1 MSLED
6 GNWLNKGFESV
17 RASKNKIYIAKKK
30 IQTFRQDEVGK
41 LVKAERTTRK
51 QVIRKLLFVAP
62 FVWIPFLFRWGF
74 YVYYH
79 CVCVAEG
86 MRIDRYELL
95 QKVETTLCPKE
106 ALRSLE
112 WKREYARGGSELII
126 VQYHSNNQAMTL
138 FAAPGSLGGIIGS
151 RISADGRITRYVNK
165 IKSLTKQGQSFWFF
179 PCLIHLWLPIL
190 FLLLFTYGIGMIWI
204 EASAEEPK
212 DKANHT

>member
-1 MSLED
+1 M
-6 GNWLNKGFESV
+6 
-17 RASKNKIYIAKKK
+17 RASKNKIYISKKK
-30 IQTFRQDEVGK
+30 IQTIRQDEVGK
-41 LVKAERTTRK
+41 LVKAERTTQK

-62 FVWIPFLFRWGF
+62 FVWIPFLF
-74 YVYYH
+74 
-79 CVCVAEG
+79 CVAFGRCYHYECVDEG
-86 MRIDRYELL
+86 IRIERYKLF

-112 WKREYARGGSELII
+112 WKREYASDGSEFII

-190 FLLLFTYGIGMIWI
+190 FLLLFTCGIGMIWI

-212 DKANHT
+212 EKANHT